1 MAITKRDVPVRAPSM
16 APGAKVTEA
25 LKAGLYVCKG
35 PSWAGSDATGT
46 FELFEVPPNTY
57 VYDLI
62 VDVKTAFDAT
72 GSTLTVGDTDVD
84 GYFTNATAV
93 PSVIGSKSAHS
104 LASVAYS
111 GGKLYTSDH
120 DHTISAVV
128 TKGVAGSDLVTAGAI
143 DFYLVYNNFADLL

>member
-1 MAITKRDVPVRAPSM
+1 MTIVKKEVPIRAPSV
-16 APGAKVTEA
+16 APGMKVTEA
-25 LKAGLYVCKG
+25 LKAGLYLLKG
-35 PSWAGSDATGT
+35 PTWRGSDATGT
-46 FELFEVPPNTY
+46 FELFEVPYGTL

-84 GYFTNATAV
+84 GYHTNDTAI

-111 GGKLYTSDH
+111 GGKVYTSDH
-120 DHTISAVV
+120 DCTISAVV
-128 TKGVAGSDLVTAGAI
+128 TKGVAGSDLVTTGVI
-143 DFYLVYNNFADLL
+143 DFWLLYANPQDLL

>member
-1 MAITKRDVPVRAPSM
+1 M

-57 VYDLI
+57 VFDLI
-62 VDVKTAFDAT
+62 VDVKTKFDAT
-72 GSTLTVGDTDVD
+72 GSTLTIGDSDVD
-84 GYFTNATAV
+84 GYHLNTTAK
-93 PSVIGSKSAHS
+93 PSIVGTKSTRS
-104 LASVAYS
+104 FGLTETGPAYA
-111 GGKLYTSDH
+111 GGRFYTSD
-120 DHTISAVV
+120 DECTISAVV